1 APAGAQVVD
10 GRGKYLIP
18 GLWDM
23 HAHLT
28 DSSFGRMYL
37 AHGVTGVRHMF
48 STNPWYS
55 PRGDDKAR
63 KAGKC
68 LFPRLVAAERML
80 DGPVPV
86 FPWPISNNV
95 VCARTAEDGRAAV
108 ARVQAAGDDFVK
120 VYTLLPRAAYR
131 AAAAEA
137 RKRRLPL
144 VGHVPHEVPVAE
156 AS

>member
-1 APAGAQVVD
+1 MKSARIVLALLAWCWSTPSSPLLGAAPPLRALVITGVTVIDATGKPPQPDTTVLICGARISALGPTGVLAIPAGAQVVD

-55 PRGDDKAR
+55 PRWDDKAR
-63 KAGKC
+63 KAGKR

-80 DGPVPV
+80 E
-86 FPWPISNNV
+86 I
-95 VCARTAEDGRAAV
+95 GRA
-108 ARVQAAGDDFVK
+108 
-120 VYTLLPRAAYR
+120 
-131 AAAAEA
+131 
-137 RKRRLPL
+137 
-144 VGHVPHEVPVAE
+144 HV
-156 AS
+156 